1 MVLAVAGSSPVVHP
15 SILYFSPMVN
25 KGKVVLKQ
33 REKSHKT
40 QQQVAEVLH
49 MSVAKYREVESGEL
63 GLTLQQIKTLARLFE
78 VDYYDFLDALE
89 IRYVKKDLEK
99 MKQVVLYIIN
109 KNGSKP
115 HFGETVLHKLLY
127 FIDFDY
133 YEKYE
138 KSLMGSTYI
147 KNYHGP
153 TSKDLDGVI
162 QSMEKSRT
170 IKTRTVDYF
179 GYKQKKYDALQEPD
193 LSILSAQEIKHIDA
207 ELERFAHK
215 NAKEIEE
222 YSHGDIPWEC
232 SKDKQHIDYEFVFYR
247 GEEYSV
253 SIDDN
258 DSL

>member
-1 MVLAVAGSSPVVHP
+1 
-15 SILYFSPMVN
+15 MVN
-25 KGKVVLKQ
+25 KGKVVFKQ
-33 REKSHKT
+33 REKSSKT
-40 QQQVAEVLH
+40 QKQVADVLKI
-49 MSVAKYREVESGEL
+49 SIAEYREVEADEA
-63 GLTLQQIKTLARLFE
+63 GLTLQQIKKLARFFG
-78 VDYYDFLDALE
+78 VDYYDFLDRLE
-89 IRYVKKDLEK
+89 IRYVRKDLEK

-115 HFGETVLHKLLY
+115 HFGETVLHKILY

-153 TSKDLDGVI
+153 TSKDLDSVI
-162 QSMEKSRT
+162 TALEKSNAV
-170 IKTRTVDYF
+170 KTRTVDYF
-179 GYKQKKYDALQEPD
+179 GYKQKKYDALQEPNLD
-193 LSILSAQEIKHIDA
+193 VLSAQEIKHIDA
-207 ELERFAHK
+207 ELERLSSK

-232 SKDKQHIDYEFVFYR
+232 SKNQQDIEYEFVFYR

-253 SIDDN
+253 SANNN
-258 DSL
+258 DPALKKHLNFKKSIKIF

>member
-1 MVLAVAGSSPVVHP
+1 
-15 SILYFSPMVN
+15 MVN
-25 KGKVVLKQ
+25 KGKVVFEQ
-33 REKSHKT
+33 RKKSRKT
-40 QQQVAEVLH
+40 QQEIATVLN

-78 VDYYDFLDALE
+78 IDYYDFLDALE
-89 IRYVKKDLEK
+89 IRYVKKDLKK
-99 MKQVVLYIIN
+99 MEQVVLYIIN

-162 QSMEKSRT
+162 KSMEKSRK

-193 LSILSAQEIKHIDA
+193 LSVLSAQEIKHIDA
-207 ELERFAHK
+207 TLERFINK

-222 YSHGDIPWEC
+222 YSHGDIPWRATQDGGDISY
-232 SKDKQHIDYEFVFYR
+232 SKAFYR
-247 GEEYSV
+247 NEEYS
-253 SIDDN
+253 IKDYDD
-258 DSL
+258 DPI